1 MSYESIADE
10 LVISPVSDDLETT
23 DVKVSDNVNAANSVT
38 QHLKKAMFDKEYALS
53 PVQINRTRV
62 VEGSAQSV
70 YDIAQRENKT
80 LAQWVDD
87 DPEFAMRSAEGILA
101 QWYRFLTSAATNSSV
116 RIEFDDGTVNEV
128 ALTKSQVP
136 LILARITTAKEEIA
150 KVEELVALT
159 ARTDE
164 QKKDHLIRNLY
175 QRALRNDTK
184 AAMYLVD
191 RIEGRPAEAKVT
203 DVSMDNAY
211 NVYMI
216 ICTLF
221 DKQLNVL
228 NSGIGTKLICCS
240 RRAGKCWSPDTLLRK
255 YDGTLVMAKDVVVGD
270 IMMGAHNEPQKVLST
285 TTGKDQMF
293 RIRSNQDGCRI
304 DFTCNSVHVL
314 TVRFAA
320 DLSKTRSAYKD
331 VYKKGEIYDIPL
343 NEFLQLPSYI
353 RHRFNLMRQRI
364 DYPVKQHIIDPYIL
378 GLWLGDGDK
387 MHPRIA
393 VGVNEPEIMSA
404 VVDYCNKNSFEYNI
418 GHQNHSAGECYE
430 VSIKSGKILPEEIRR
445 LNIEGNKHIPQE
457 YLIDSVENRLQLL
470 AGLIDSDGCLDK
482 RGNLGFYNTDKV
494 LVDTAVELCDSLG
507 FRTTVNKQVKEYW
520 SEAHSV
526 MQTVEVFNVF
536 IKGKRSEIPCRC
548 PRKQAKDST
557 QSLDYG
563 FYITPVG
570 EGDYAGFTLD
580 GDGRLLLSDYT
591 VTHNTHML
599 VAIIL
604 IECLRKPR
612 TRCMYIGETMELSE
626 SLFDKAAN
634 DIIETCN
641 LKDRRGKRFNWK
653 KMDNGSEVMIRG
665 LSNTKDPDQI
675 RGQGVKV
682 IVIDEFFHLKSE
694 LLEYL
699 QREVLDP
706 MQMDYADDYKFI
718 CAGTPPRIKGT
729 FGEMAWKTW
738 DVDKFTWTWR
748 DNPHPVSLEARKAFV
763 EKQLHDK
770 GLDWSSS
777 FVRREYNGEWAY
789 DDDLLL
795 YPEFHCYDPSEAIP
809 TIHVSRVFFGIDYG
823 VGDNDTIFGF
833 AWDDDA
839 HRGFQ
844 FWEDKFNRLDIKNHE
859 ISQLEYLC
867 AQVELAWRTAFEF
880 FPGMDYKEANKRI
893 LWNAD
898 DNDQHLTD
906 YMNVNVRIHEEG
918 FESIKLQIQNAHK
931 TDKTIMMDRIRDLL
945 RRADLLLI
953 SNGKTAHEC
962 LSTILKRG
970 PNGEVYNEVDDK
982 AYHPDLLPAM
992 RYAVYDAIGVA

>member
-1 MSYESIADE
+1 MSYESISEE
-10 LVISPVSDDLETT
+10 LVVPSSEDIETT

-53 PVQINRTRV
+53 PVQLNKTRV

-70 YDIAQRENKT
+70 YDLAQRDNKT

-87 DPEFAMRSAEGILA
+87 DPEFAMRSAEAILA

-240 RRAGKCWSPDTLLRK
+240 RRAGK
-255 YDGTLVMAKDVVVGD
+255 
-270 IMMGAHNEPQKVLST
+270 
-285 TTGKDQMF
+285 
-293 RIRSNQDGCRI
+293 
-304 DFTCNSVHVL
+304 
-314 TVRFAA
+314 
-320 DLSKTRSAYKD
+320 
-331 VYKKGEIYDIPL
+331 
-343 NEFLQLPSYI
+343 
-353 RHRFNLMRQRI
+353 
-364 DYPVKQHIIDPYIL
+364 
-378 GLWLGDGDK
+378 
-387 MHPRIA
+387 
-393 VGVNEPEIMSA
+393 
-404 VVDYCNKNSFEYNI
+404 
-418 GHQNHSAGECYE
+418 
-430 VSIKSGKILPEEIRR
+430 
-445 LNIEGNKHIPQE
+445 
-457 YLIDSVENRLQLL
+457 
-470 AGLIDSDGCLDK
+470 
-482 RGNLGFYNTDKV
+482 
-494 LVDTAVELCDSLG
+494 
-507 FRTTVNKQVKEYW
+507 
-520 SEAHSV
+520 
-526 MQTVEVFNVF
+526 
-536 IKGKRSEIPCRC
+536 
-548 PRKQAKDST
+548 
-557 QSLDYG
+557 
-563 FYITPVG
+563 
-570 EGDYAGFTLD
+570 
-580 GDGRLLLSDYT
+580 
-591 VTHNTHML
+591 THML

-634 DIIETCN
+634 DIIEACN

-867 AQVELAWRTAFEF
+867 AQVEQAWRTAFEF
-880 FPGMDYKEANKRI
+880 FPGMDYREANKRI

-906 YMNVNVRIHEEG
+906 YMNVNIRIHEDG
-918 FESIKLQIQNAHK
+918 FENIKLQIQNAHK

-962 LSTILKRG
+962 MSTILKRG